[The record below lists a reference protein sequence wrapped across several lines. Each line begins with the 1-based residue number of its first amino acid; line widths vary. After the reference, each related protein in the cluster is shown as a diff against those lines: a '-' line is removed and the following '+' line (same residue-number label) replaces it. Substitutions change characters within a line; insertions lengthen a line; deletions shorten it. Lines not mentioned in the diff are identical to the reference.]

1 MTIRSIHKFCGVL
14 SPIRRLLFCA
24 LCLALCT
31 MQANAQFAP
40 VVGFQGTTAISGD
53 SSAFVEWASGC
64 TIYRG
69 LRCIA
74 VPDSGYATIGNAN
87 SAIGPAGQNSV
98 VSLGDSGIA
107 ILTFP
112 SPIVNGPGFDFAV
125 FENGFDVGPPSSGL
139 AFLELAFV
147 EVSSDGLRYV
157 RFPCIDN
164 VQDTNQIG
172 NGIPMDGSQL
182 NNLAGKYI
190 FNYGTPFDL
199 NELIDSPGL
208 DVSNILYVKI
218 IDAIGSIDSKY
229 GSRDSRGFMIN
240 DPYPTNFASSG
251 FDLDAVGVINQK
263 ASTGIGQISDYT
275 IVQIYPNPV
284 TDVLQI
290 RTYQSGENLVEVSD
304 INGCLVMS
312 KGFSERTEL
321 WLNALPAGVYN
332 IKVINQG
339 SVFSKLIVKE

>member
-1 MTIRSIHKFCGVL
+1 MTTRSIHKFCGLVF
-14 SPIRRLLFCA
+14 PIPRLLFYVF
-24 LCLALCT
+24 CLLLIAS
-31 MQANAQFAP
+31 NSHAQFAP
-40 VVGFQGTTAISGD
+40 VVGFPGTTAIPAD
-53 SSAFVEWASGC
+53 SSAFVEWANGC
-64 TIYRG
+64 TIQRG

-74 VPDSGYATIGNAN
+74 VPDSGYASVGDSNA
-87 SAIGPAGQNSV
+87 AIGPAGQNGV

-125 FENGFDVGPPSSGL
+125 FENGFDVGPPAEGL

-147 EVSSDGLRYV
+147 EVSSDGVRYV

-164 VQDTNQIG
+164 VQDSIQN
-172 NGIPMDGSQL
+172 NSVPMDGSRL

-190 FNYGTPFDL
+190 WDYGTPFDL
-199 NELIDSPGL
+199 NDLIDSPGL
-208 DVSNILYVKI
+208 DVNNILYVKV
-218 IDAIGSIDSKY
+218 IDVIGSIDPAI
-229 GSRDSRGFMIN
+229 GTHDSRGSIIN

-263 ASTGIGQISDYT
+263 GAAGISQVSSTDMQ
-275 IVQIYPNPV
+275 VYPNPV

-290 RTYQSGENLVEVSD
+290 RTYQSGTSQAQMTDL
-304 INGCLVMS
+304 NGRVIMD
-312 KGFSERTEL
+312 KAFSSQTEI
-321 WLNALPAGVYN
+321 WLNALPSGVYN
-332 IKVINQG
+332 IKITNQD